1 MEILYSQH
9 KHIIIKGGFGCGE
22 TVIAAAMLKMISK
35 SLRNDGKLYYI
46 CYDSRSELLGQITKD
61 VQKKADVNITPFD
74 NEERRNLSEIMRDI
88 LEQDE
93 SPKKINF
100 VVDECDGDDLDESE
114 ANHLNKLINESLKE
128 SFIFLIVQ
136 PIEKERIIFN
146 THQSKNRFDLLKN
159 MELHQLNLVMRNSV
173 EQPH

>member
-61 VQKKADVNITPFD
+61 VQKKAGVNMTPFD
-74 NEERRNLSEIMRDI
+74 NEERRNLSEIRRDI

-100 VVDECDGDDLDESE
+100 VVDECDGEIWT
-114 ANHLNKLINESLKE
+114 NQKL
-128 SFIFLIVQ
+128 
-136 PIEKERIIFN
+136 
-146 THQSKNRFDLLKN
+146 TT
-159 MELHQLNLVMRNSV
+159 
-173 EQPH
+173 